1 MYTNTCK
8 VRQPA
13 GIRCLAQGA
22 QIWGL
27 VTASRGGMGRE
38 VGGSRGREHTYTN
51 GWLMLIHGRT
61 NTVL

>member
-1 MYTNTCK
+1 MYTITCK

-13 GIRCLAQGA
+13 PCLMQGA

-38 VGGSRGREHTYTN
+38 VGGSRGREHMYTN
-51 GWLMLIHGRT
+51 VWLMLIHGRT